1 MVLSAQ
7 EKNALKERYDILGL
21 DAVRKDMEEHE
32 YKKFVPT
39 DEAAF
44 ARSWIAAEEAK
55 RDRAIQTFKFLAVI
69 FFSLFGGTIAWF
81 LIE

>member
-7 EKNALKERYDILGL
+7 EKNALKARYDVLGL
-21 DAVRKDMEEHE
+21 DAVRKDMEQNE
-32 YKKFVPT
+32 YKKFVLT

-55 RDRAIQTFKFLAVI
+55 RDRAIEMFKFLAVI

-81 LIE
+81 LID